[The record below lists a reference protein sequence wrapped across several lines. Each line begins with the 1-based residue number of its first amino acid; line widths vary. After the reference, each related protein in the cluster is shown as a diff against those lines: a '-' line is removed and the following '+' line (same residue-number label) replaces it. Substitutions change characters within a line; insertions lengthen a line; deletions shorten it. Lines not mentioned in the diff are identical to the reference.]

1 MSLTTT
7 PQRQADVRRRTAHR
21 RRIAR
26 RGVIG
31 VLIALAIAEI
41 LTNIGL
47 ANPEFLPPMHVIV
60 WTSIKLCANAEFLAA
75 VGNTVLIWAAGLLLS
90 TVLGLALGL
99 LLANSAFL
107 RDSTRGFFDILRP
120 LPSVV
125 LVPLGIVS
133 IGQGDLLKVLL
144 VIYAALWPVLYNTL
158 AGARQI
164 ESLQIETGRIFDISR
179 SRLVLN
185 VMWHNL
191 LPYLATGVR
200 IASPLALILA
210 ISVELLGGSNSGL
223 GLWILKASL
232 GSGRAD
238 LVFGGTLVAG
248 VLGIL
253 SNVVFLR
260 IERRL
265 LHWHVAYR
273 DSGKEN

>member
-1 MSLTTT
+1 M
-7 PQRQADVRRRTAHR
+7 
-21 RRIAR
+21 
-26 RGVIG
+26 
-31 VLIALAIAEI
+31 LIALVIAEI

-47 ANPEFLPPMHVIV
+47 ANSEFLPPMHVIV

-75 VGNTVLIWAAGLLLS
+75 VGDTVLVWAVGLLLS
-90 TVLGLALGL
+90 TVAGLALGL

-133 IGQGDLLKVLL
+133 IGQSNLLKILL

-164 ESLQIETGRIFDISR
+164 EALQIETGKIFDISR

-210 ISVELLGGSNSGL
+210 ISVELLGGSNTGL
-223 GLWILKASL
+223 GVWILQASL

-238 LVFGGTLVAG
+238 LVFGGTLIAG

-253 SNVVFLR
+253 SNVLFLR

-273 DSGKEN
+273 VAGEGK